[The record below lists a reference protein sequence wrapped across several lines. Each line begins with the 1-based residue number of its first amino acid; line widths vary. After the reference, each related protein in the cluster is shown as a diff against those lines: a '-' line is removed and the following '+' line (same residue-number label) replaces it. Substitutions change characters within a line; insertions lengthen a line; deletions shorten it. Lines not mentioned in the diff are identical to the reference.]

1 MALVL
6 WRFVLA
12 LVLSFCAV
20 AVIAPRPAPAADVI
34 VTLDQARLVKLP
46 EKVATIVIGNPLI
59 ADASLQP
66 GGVMVITGKGYGTTN
81 FILLDRAGSVLLDRT
96 VLVVGPRG
104 HDVVTM
110 YRGAERET
118 FSCAPKCERR
128 ITLGDSNVYFDA
140 VINESGAR
148 NSMATGGAMPTK

>member
-20 AVIAPRPAPAADVI
+20 AVIAPRSAPAADVV
-34 VTLDQARLVKLP
+34 VTLDQARLVQLP
-46 EKVATIVIGNPLI
+46 ERVATIVIGNPLI

-81 FILLDRAGSVLLDRT
+81 FIQLDRSGQVLLDRT

-104 HDVVTM
+104 RDVVTM
-110 YRGAERET
+110 YRGLERET

-128 ITLGDSNVYFDA
+128 ITLGDGNVYFDA
-140 VINESGAR
+140 TINETAAR
-148 NSMATGGAMPTK
+148 TGMATTGTAPSK

>member
-1 MALVL
+1 
-6 WRFVLA
+6 
-12 LVLSFCAV
+12 
-20 AVIAPRPAPAADVI
+20 
-34 VTLDQARLVKLP
+34 
-46 EKVATIVIGNPLI
+46 
-59 ADASLQP
+59 
-66 GGVMVITGKGYGTTN
+66 
-81 FILLDRAGSVLLDRT
+81 
-96 VLVVGPRG
+96 
-104 HDVVTM
+104 M